1 LAEEAVKAEEAVRT
15 AAIWTTRRPTRLCP
29 TPPLLLILTSL
40 LPLLLAAPAKAEA
53 WAADNPAIATKAG
66 AWGAGVAAAGETET
80 ERETERE
87 MTTED
92 PIGEAQAE
100 EATWVTWGTLHKV
113 GSQHRRETMDGAARR
128 RSAAVGRN
136 PKRTSMTMPT
146 TPLWTSTCWR
156 TWRRRESRYIGV
168 ACVCVC
174 MDSIHTC
181 VYFCICMCCTHARS
195 QDLTFKIADAPH
207 MRANK
212 VQNLA
217 DLDKDVG
224 YSLPTTKLDLALL
237 TQVLVS
243 RDKITEEDVEW
254 NFDTI
259 FTNIASELRMEKA
272 SLEQDEDEDED
283 EEKMM

>member
-1 LAEEAVKAEEAVRT
+1 
-15 AAIWTTRRPTRLCP
+15 
-29 TPPLLLILTSL
+29 
-40 LPLLLAAPAKAEA
+40 
-53 WAADNPAIATKAG
+53 
-66 AWGAGVAAAGETET
+66 
-80 ERETERE
+80 
-87 MTTED
+87 
-92 PIGEAQAE
+92 
-100 EATWVTWGTLHKV
+100 
-113 GSQHRRETMDGAARR
+113 
-128 RSAAVGRN
+128 
-136 PKRTSMTMPT
+136 
-146 TPLWTSTCWR
+146 
-156 TWRRRESRYIGV
+156 
-168 ACVCVC
+168 
-174 MDSIHTC
+174 
-181 VYFCICMCCTHARS
+181 MCCTHARS

-283 EEKMM
+283 EEKKM